1 VIARPA
7 KRAAGAALAVALPL
21 LLAACGGP
29 SPTTLSVEVSASA
42 QLNPN
47 ADNQP
52 SPTVVRLYDLKSTDT
67 FTNATFNDLF
77 YKDAATLG
85 GDMLGRKEIEML
97 PGQSMRFKREA
108 ESGTKYVGVIA
119 GFRSL
124 QGLSWRATMPL
135 QEGEGNP
142 IVVTLGPNVITVAKK
157 PSSGLFGAF

>member
-1 VIARPA
+1 MTALRA
-7 KRAAGAALAVALPL
+7 KRAAVALALLLPL
-21 LLAACGGP
+21 LVAACGGP
-29 SPTTLSVEVSASA
+29 SPTSLSVDVTASG

-52 SPTVVRLYDLKSTDT
+52 SPTVVRLYDLKSADT
-67 FTNATFNDLF
+67 FSNATFNDLF

-97 PGQSMRFKREA
+97 PGQTMHFKRDA
-108 ESGTKYVGVIA
+108 ELGTKYVGVIA

-124 QGLSWRATMPL
+124 QGLSWRASMPV
-135 QEGEGNP
+135 EAGEGNP
-142 IVVTLGPNVITVAKK
+142 IIVTLGPNVITIAKK